1 MGAALKSLKSKDY
14 FGQPKTKSLRHPY
27 DTVSCAR
34 PWKAMSSMACSL
46 TVSAHRSF
54 SLAGC
59 NPPQA
64 AAGKYTDFTA
74 HFSGF
79 RLEGLP
85 GSPVP
90 TSIPWVDDRVRA
102 PKVQA
107 SGNKT
112 SNPASLK

>member
-1 MGAALKSLKSKDY
+1 
-14 FGQPKTKSLRHPY
+14 
-27 DTVSCAR
+27 
-34 PWKAMSSMACSL
+34 MSS
-46 TVSAHRSF
+46 
-54 SLAGC
+54 
-59 NPPQA
+59 

-79 RLEGLP
+79 RLQGLP

-90 TSIPWVDDRVRA
+90 TSIPWVDDGVGA

-112 SNPASLK
+112 SNPASLKWRLVVNAAVIFSSRISTKLVQSVKE